1 MKILVTGAKG
11 QLGYDVIKELQKR
24 KIECLGT
31 DIDDFDI
38 ADAEETAAFIE
49 NYGPDAVV
57 HCSAYT
63 AVDKAE
69 DNAALCRAV
78 NTEGARN
85 IAGICRKLGAKM
97 VYISTDYV
105 FPGKGENYYEVN
117 DETGPLGIY
126 GQTKLGGE
134 LAVKEL
140 LEKYFI
146 VRTSWVFG
154 VNGSNFIRTML
165 KLSETRDE
173 ISVVGDQIG
182 SPTYTADLAPLL
194 CDMIA
199 TDKYGTYH
207 ATMKAFAVGQT
218 WRRKFS
224 V

>member
-1 MKILVTGAKG
+1 V
-11 QLGYDVIKELQKR
+11 
-24 KIECLGT
+24 LGT
-31 DIDDFDI
+31 RNV
-38 ADAEETAAFIE
+38 AVAAQQ
-49 NYGPDAVV
+49 
-57 HCSAYT
+57 
-63 AVDKAE
+63 
-69 DNAALCRAV
+69 
-78 NTEGARN
+78 
-85 IAGICRKLGAKM
+85 AGSSM

-173 ISVVGDQIG
+173 ISVVGDQTG

-207 ATMKAFAVGQT
+207 ATNEGVCSWADLAEEVFRLKGLGTKVKRITTEEFGARAKRPRNSRLSKKSLDEAGFARLPDWKDAVK
-218 WRRKFS
+218 RYIE
-224 V
+224 VL